1 MSYFDLAPPMPLAH
15 PSSPATAS
23 TATTDA
29 PANTN
34 HISTTD
40 ATLSAAGTDRSR
52 APRSIG
58 STSSSSSSSSPAAA
72 GPVRGRYAC
81 TFPDCPKSFSRSSHL
96 ARHMR
101 IHAGAKPF
109 ACTLPGCDKRFSRRD
124 CWREHLRGVHGVASL
139 EANPGIAIP
148 APYPQQLQGTTAPT
162 SGATSG
168 FGADQHAVRPGPVM
182 AAPVTTSATALA
194 GGSSSSSS
202 SSSNASCAWPLSPAT
217 SPVAGPRRIVDLESF
232 SASSATATALTATHG
247 PGAIRHRPTLRS
259 PWSQQQQCRGQ
270 SIRSRGELPASPA
283 SSFLCTSTSQR
294 WPCSLLHAV
303 ASADAA
309 ATAAVACA
317 GTTTTFM
324 ASPSPTPAPTP
335 APLSPPRASWAT
347 TWTSLAA
354 ATPLVPTTRVLPRP
368 VAPGARAVRS
378 STAWRSSCPY
388 LPVSL

>member
-1 MSYFDLAPPMPLAH
+1 MPLAH

-23 TATTDA
+23 IATTGT
-29 PANTN
+29 PA
-34 HISTTD
+34 HD
-40 ATLSAAGTDRSR
+40 ATLSAAGADRSR
-52 APRSIG
+52 APRSAG
-58 STSSSSSSSSPAAA
+58 STSSSSSSAAA

-139 EANPGIAIP
+139 DANPGIAIP

-162 SGATSG
+162 SGAASG
-168 FGADQHAVRPGPVM
+168 FCADHQAVRPGPVM
-182 AAPVTTSATALA
+182 AAPVTTTATALA
-194 GGSSSSSS
+194 GGSGGSG

-232 SASSATATALTATHG
+232 AASSATAAALTATHG
-247 PGAIRHRPTLRS
+247 PGAILPSPHPEEPTVASAVPRPGN
-259 PWSQQQQCRGQ
+259 PVAW
-270 SIRSRGELPASPA
+270 ELPASPV
-283 SSFLCTSTSQR
+283 SSVACTLDH
-294 WPCSLLHAV
+294 PNAGLLLLHAV

-309 ATAAVACA
+309 ASAAVASA
-317 GTTTTFM
+317 GMTTTFM
-324 ASPSPTPAPTP
+324 TSPSPTPTPTP

-354 ATPLVPTTRVLPRP
+354 ATTLVPTTRVLPRP
-368 VAPGARAVRS
+368 AAPGARAVRS

>member
-1 MSYFDLAPPMPLAH
+1 MPLAH
-15 PSSPATAS
+15 PSSRGHT
-23 TATTDA
+23 
-29 PANTN
+29 NTN
-34 HISTTD
+34 
-40 ATLSAAGTDRSR
+40 ATLSAAGADRSR
-52 APRSIG
+52 APRSAG
-58 STSSSSSSSSPAAA
+58 SASSSSSSSSSAAA

-139 EANPGIAIP
+139 DANPGIAIP
-148 APYPQQLQGTTAPT
+148 APYPQQLQGAAPT
-162 SGATSG
+162 SGGASG
-168 FGADQHAVRPGPVM
+168 FCADHHAVRPGPVM
-182 AAPVTTSATALA
+182 AAPVTTAATALA
-194 GGSSSSSS
+194 GGS

-232 SASSATATALTATHG
+232 SVSSATAAALALTATHD
-247 PGAIRHRPTLRS
+247 PSAILPSPHPEEPAVAAATPRPVN
-259 PWSQQQQCRGQ
+259 PVAW
-270 SIRSRGELPASPA
+270 ELPASPV
-283 SSFLCTSTSQR
+283 SSVACTLDH
-294 WPCSLLHAV
+294 PNAGLLLLHAV

-309 ATAAVACA
+309 VTAAVTSA
-317 GTTTTFM
+317 GMTTTFM
-324 ASPSPTPAPTP
+324 TSPSPTPTPTP
-335 APLSPPRASWAT
+335 APLSPPRASWTT
-347 TWTSLAA
+347 TWMSPAA

-378 STAWRSSCPY
+378 SAAWRSSCPY